1 MIAICTHLMQDR
13 ARCDAL
19 LAQTCA
25 DIGAMAWSSA
35 LRSMAATSHAL
46 ARHLQLEEQYLF
58 APYDALMEGGRA
70 ATAALRAEHER
81 VSAALTALEQA
92 AASHQR
98 DMFLCQADALRSLLA
113 HHHLKEADAFYPLV
127 ARVLKARTALA
138 SAPQSSP
145 SSPPRSGQEAGTHS
159 ASSLAE

>member
-35 LRSMAATSHAL
+35 LRSMAATRHAL
-46 ARHLQLEEQYLF
+46 GRHLQLEEQYLF
-58 APYDALMEGGRA
+58 APYDALMDGGRA
-70 ATAALRAEHER
+70 ATAALRAEHAR
-81 VSAALTALEQA
+81 VGAALMALEQA
-92 AASHQR
+92 AATHQR
-98 DMFLCQADALRSLLA
+98 DKFLCQADALRSLLA

-138 SAPQSSP
+138 NAPKWCP
-145 SSPPRSGQEAGTHS
+145 SSPPHSGQEADRHNA
-159 ASSLAE
+159 ASPLG